1 MHRKKRNSKQ
11 YVNKILQKDNVK
23 GWKQKS
29 CPKLIQGK
37 FDRAK
42 SGTRALLFPNFELS
56 AIVYINYNSYFPLKI
71 KGITGNKFF
80 MDAQRLRLE
89 LVFLMKF
96 VLSQNLITKRGFWYR
111 LPFLKKEFSAKVG
124 EIVQSV
130 KN

>member
-1 MHRKKRNSKQ
+1 MLTKSFKRRMSKTGSKNHVQ
-11 YVNKILQKDNVK
+11 SSPWVNLTELN
-23 GWKQKS
+23 
-29 CPKLIQGK
+29 LEQGLY
-37 FDRAK
+37 F
-42 SGTRALLFPNFELS
+42 FPNFELS
-56 AIVYINYNSYFPLKI
+56 AIVYVNYNSYFPLKI
-71 KGITGNKFF
+71 KGITGNNFF

-124 EIVQSV
+124 EIIQSV